1 MTIDEEMQQMAN
13 GIILTCEHL
22 INNSF
27 CGGIDNTIE
36 TISSIFSN
44 TGITQE
50 EFEKCEDDFSKGKII
65 ELFDNK
71 ETFYK
76 RMGWIE

>member
-1 MTIDEEMQQMAN
+1 MTETEKMQWMAN

-27 CGGIDNTIE
+27 CGSINNTRE
-36 TISSIFSN
+36 AISTIFSE
-44 TGITQE
+44 TGITKE
-50 EFEKCEDDFSKGKII
+50 EWVSCEDDFSKGKII

-76 RMGWIE
+76 EAGWIE